1 MYTPS
6 RAQPSDPTPCLA
18 RAPQHPT
25 NFRPAPLAPT
35 RPAIKIG
42 SRSAPRPPSRHTLAA
57 RPVDGKKRRASDSFG
72 LRHATPVPSNPAFPL
87 APYSRP
93 PRDATSE
100 PPGYDL
106 ETKDQALRIPT
117 PGEAGTGLARGTWSS
132 LGEGRMGDG
141 GIGIRLYL
149 TLSLPLATFPSPRRH
164 DQSPRTHVNGLRVRH
179 PVSAPQWRRRRR
191 CDVLFLLMVCHPLAI
206 GPPAFGAFAAS
217 APKPQRAFDRHH
229 HVATQRSS
237 GEPNPPSP
245 P

>member
-93 PRDATSE
+93 PRDATST

-117 PGEAGTGLARGTWSS
+117 PGEAGTGLARGTWLR
-132 LGEGRMGDG
+132 LGEDEKRLRGRSVGAGWGIDDG
-141 GIGIRLYL
+141 NTSLSL
-149 TLSLPLATFPSPRRH
+149 SLSLPLATFPTHNNTANRRALM
-164 DQSPRTHVNGLRVRH
+164 S
-179 PVSAPQWRRRRR
+179 
-191 CDVLFLLMVCHPLAI
+191 MVC
-206 GPPAFGAFAAS
+206 
-217 APKPQRAFDRHH
+217 
-229 HVATQRSS
+229 
-237 GEPNPPSP
+237 E
-245 P
+245 